1 MSGSEKFELAK
12 TILIKKLSARG
23 IAFTVSI
30 IHSALEMAV
39 DLLRERGEE
48 IKG

>member
-1 MSGSEKFELAK
+1 MAK

-39 DLLRERGEE
+39 DLLRERNQEV
-48 IKG
+48 KG